1 MLDLLR
7 RRRSIRQ
14 FTEKAVEPEKVRR
27 LLEAALLAPSSM
39 GRKSVEL
46 VVVQDR
52 KTLERLRACK
62 APGTVALA
70 TAPLAVVVVA
80 DTSRSDV
87 WVEDA
92 AVAAMLLQLEAES
105 EGLGA
110 CWIQLR
116 LRRSAEEPPRYS
128 EEVVRAL
135 LGIPDHYGVLCAL
148 AVGYRNERKAP
159 QDAVDFSRVHEGG
172 FARAMR

>member
-14 FTEKAVEPEKVRR
+14 FTEKAVEPETVRR

-87 WVEDA
+87 
-92 AVAAMLLQLEAES
+92 
-105 EGLGA
+105 
-110 CWIQLR
+110 
-116 LRRSAEEPPRYS
+116 
-128 EEVVRAL
+128 
-135 LGIPDHYGVLCAL
+135 
-148 AVGYRNERKAP
+148 
-159 QDAVDFSRVHEGG
+159 
-172 FARAMR
+172 